1 MAKEEKPAP
10 KPATPEKPKETA
22 KTPPK
27 PPVAP
32 AKPMDA
38 DEEQK
43 LYDQCVEA
51 QAKGDNDKVLATA
64 NEAIARGTKRDWP
77 YYQLSNLFLSRNEL
91 DKALEYVSRALE
103 IAPQNRDY
111 LELRAHTYVFR
122 GEAKKA
128 LADLDSL
135 YGKKVPEIT
144 KQIISLGKQAEADAK
159 DARPRFLRGV
169 FYLMKRHYETAATD
183 FSAAIEG
190 GFPRALAWRA
200 LAFRGADDSGRAAAD
215 GRAYLAQFPND
226 FASEE
231 VRALLKE
238 IGAN

>member
-1 MAKEEKPAP
+1 
-10 KPATPEKPKETA
+10 
-22 KTPPK
+22 
-27 PPVAP
+27 
-32 AKPMDA
+32 MDA

-51 QAKGDNDKVLATA
+51 QVKGDNDKVIAIA

-77 YYQLSNLFLSRNEL
+77 YYQLSNLFLSKNEL
-91 DKALEYVSRALE
+91 DKALQYVSRALE
-103 IAPQNRDY
+103 IAPDNRDY
-111 LELRAHTYVFR
+111 LELRAQTYVFR

-128 LADLDSL
+128 MAELDALFGRKVSDL
-135 YGKKVPEIT
+135 T
-144 KQIISLGKQAEADAK
+144 RQIIQLGKQAEADPA
-159 DARPRFLRGV
+159 DGRPRFLRGV

-183 FSAAIEG
+183 FTAAIEG

-200 LAFRGADDSGRAAAD
+200 LAFRGADDSPRAAQD
-215 GRAYLAQFPND
+215 GRAYLEQFPND

-231 VRALLKE
+231 VKALLKE